1 MGEKPEF
8 PSKSFRITV
17 PKMLVGET
25 FCAVFQKDSSS
36 DKVFCRKGKRG
47 EKEDFTSKSC
57 CVTVT
62 KMLVWEAFCAVFK
75 KLRGSENVY
84 G

>member
-1 MGEKPEF
+1 MSGKPDF

-25 FCAVFQKDSSS
+25 FCAVFQKNSSS
-36 DKVFCRKGKRG
+36 DNVFRRKGKRG

-57 CVTVT
+57 CVTVP
-62 KMLVWEAFCAVFK
+62 KMLVGEPFCAVFQK
-75 KLRGSENVY
+75 NSSSDKVF
-84 G
+84 